1 MKSCGKWTQVGEEGV
16 KQDDDDDDD
25 LNGEN
30 VSEVRGGTSTG
41 ED

>member
-16 KQDDDDDDD
+16 KQDDDDDD